1 MFSLISFEFVEQD
14 FCFSHFVQL
23 LRNFSEKLFWPPFWI
38 SLSEHALSIPWRQ
51 TSTILKKQQQ
61 QQQTIFCTP
70 H

>member
-1 MFSLISFEFVEQD
+1 MSSLISFEYVEQY

-23 LRNFSEKLFWPPFWI
+23 LRNFSEKVLWPPFWI
-38 SLSEHALSIPWRQ
+38 SLSEHTLSIPWRQ
-51 TSTILKKQQQ
+51 TSTILKKQKQ